1 MSQKHSSNELKS
13 FQLKNQTYFHPPTHD
28 TSSSLKAPE
37 DLFVILRSFHFLF
50 FFLWTLVK
58 KKYLSKEKK
67 KTFLLRQFVIQ

>member
-50 FFLWTLVK
+50 FFLMNFGEEEI
-58 KKYLSKEKK
+58 SKEKK
-67 KTFLLRQFVIQ
+67 KTFY